1 MIGCSMHSCT
11 WHGQAASERMQA
23 SLVEVTGLSH
33 RAGSIQVTEELEP
46 SAGFTVSFN
55 NEAQ

>member
-1 MIGCSMHSCT
+1 MHSCT